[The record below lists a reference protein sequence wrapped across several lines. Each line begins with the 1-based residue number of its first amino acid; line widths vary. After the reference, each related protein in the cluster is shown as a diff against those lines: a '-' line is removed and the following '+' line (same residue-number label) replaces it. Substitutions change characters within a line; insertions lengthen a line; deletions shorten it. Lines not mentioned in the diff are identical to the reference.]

1 VVTIIGVKE
10 NVDLTRGWRTSAKI
24 YFQIQNPK
32 SEKFSFRLGASGN
45 II

>member
-1 VVTIIGVKE
+1 M
-10 NVDLTRGWRTSAKI
+10 VDKRQI

-32 SEKFSFRLGASGN
+32 SEKFSFRLGASSN